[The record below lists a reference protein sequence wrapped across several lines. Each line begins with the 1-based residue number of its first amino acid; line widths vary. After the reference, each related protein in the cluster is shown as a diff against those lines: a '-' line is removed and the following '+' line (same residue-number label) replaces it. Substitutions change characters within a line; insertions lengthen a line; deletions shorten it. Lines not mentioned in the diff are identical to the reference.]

1 MEDSSRTAL
10 PSAGIFPSRGL
21 QSDPQAQTLPGETQE
36 VGPGKLNSVSSPG
49 ATLQESG
56 AQAMDTERQAQ
67 KSPAMSGAGVT
78 RPAVPSAP
86 AAGPA
91 GIRERI
97 VDTAYDLFAR
107 RGVRDVG
114 INELISRSGVA
125 KATFYRHFASK
136 DQVVLAFLEQR
147 DRVWTVNAIVGEARK
162 RADTPEEQLLAIFD
176 VFSDWFQRTDFEACS
191 FINVL
196 LEMGSSHPLGRAS
209 IDYLAKIRGHVQQ
222 LAEEAGLQRTEDFS
236 RSWHILMKG
245 SIISAAEGDTAAAM
259 RARQL
264 AGWLIEHHRG

>member
-1 MEDSSRTAL
+1 MEDSSRSASS
-10 PSAGIFPSRGL
+10 SAGIFPSGGL
-21 QSDPQAQTLPGETQE
+21 QSSPQTEALPG
-36 VGPGKLNSVSSPG
+36 GPRYVQPGGVSHKSGGAAPDATPNELPG
-49 ATLQESG
+49 AESL
-56 AQAMDTERQAQ
+56 
-67 KSPAMSGAGVT
+67 AG
-78 RPAVPSAP
+78 PEPIAG
-86 AAGPA
+86 AAGAA

-97 VDTAYDLFAR
+97 VNAAYDLFAR

-147 DRVWTVNAIVGEARK
+147 DRVWTVNAIVGEARR

-176 VFSDWFQRTDFEACS
+176 VFADWFRRTDFEACS

-209 IDYLAKIRGHVQQ
+209 IDYLAKIRGHVKQ
-222 LAEEAGLQRTEDFS
+222 LADEAGLERTEDFS

-245 SIISAAEGDTAAAM
+245 SIISAAEGDVEAAR

-264 AGWLIEHHRG
+264 AGWLIEHHRA

>member
-1 MEDSSRTAL
+1 MEDTSRTAL

-21 QSDPQAQTLPGETQE
+21 QSDPQAQNLPGETQGVRPSE
-36 VGPGKLNSVSSPG
+36 LSPVPIPGVS
-49 ATLQESG
+49 LQDSG
-56 AQAMDTERQAQ
+56 AEIMDTERQPQQLA
-67 KSPAMSGAGVT
+67 
-78 RPAVPSAP
+78 AVPSS
-86 AAGPA
+86 AAASPA

-114 INELISRSGVA
+114 INEIISRSGVA

-209 IDYLAKIRGHVQQ
+209 IDYLAKIRGHVRQ
-222 LAEEAGLQRTEDFS
+222 LAEEAGLQRAEDFS

-245 SIISAAEGDTAAAM
+245 SIISAAEGDTEAAM

-264 AGWLIEHHRG
+264 AGWLIEHHRA

>member
-1 MEDSSRTAL
+1 MEDTSRTAL

-21 QSDPQAQTLPGETQE
+21 QSDPQAQNLPGEARE
-36 VGPGKLNSVSSPG
+36 VRPSELTPVSSTG
-49 ATLQESG
+49 TTATATS
-56 AQAMDTERQAQ
+56 
-67 KSPAMSGAGVT
+67 
-78 RPAVPSAP
+78 
-86 AAGPA
+86 PA

-97 VDTAYDLFAR
+97 IDTAYDLFAH

-114 INELISRSGVA
+114 INEIISRSGVA

-147 DRVWTVNAIVGEARK
+147 DRVWTVNAIVGEAR
-162 RADTPEEQLLAIFD
+162 RRGNTPEEQLLAIFD

-209 IDYLAKIRGHVQQ
+209 IDYLAKIRGHVRQ
-222 LAEEAGLQRTEDFS
+222 LADEAGLQRTEDFS

-245 SIISAAEGDTAAAM
+245 SIISAAEGDTAAAQ

-264 AGWLIEHHRG
+264 AGWLIEHHRA

>member
-1 MEDSSRTAL
+1 MEDSSRSASS
-10 PSAGIFPSRGL
+10 SAGIFPSGGL
-21 QSDPQAQTLPGETQE
+21 QSSPQTEALPG
-36 VGPGKLNSVSSPG
+36 GPRYVQP
-49 ATLQESG
+49 
-56 AQAMDTERQAQ
+56 
-67 KSPAMSGAGVT
+67 AGVT
-78 RPAVPSAP
+78 HKSDAKAP
-86 AAGPA
+86 DATPNELPGAEARVGAESMMGAEPVAGGAGAA

-97 VDTAYDLFAR
+97 VNAAYDLFAR

-114 INELISRSGVA
+114 INELISCSGVA

-147 DRVWTVNAIVGEARK
+147 DRVWTVNAIVGEARR

-176 VFSDWFQRTDFEACS
+176 VFADWFRRTDFEACS

-196 LEMGSSHPLGRAS
+196 LEMGSAHPLGRAS
-209 IDYLAKIRGHVQQ
+209 IDYLAKIRGHVKQ
-222 LAEEAGLQRTEDFS
+222 LADEAGLERTEDFS

-245 SIISAAEGDTAAAM
+245 SIISAAEGDVEAAR

-264 AGWLIEHHRG
+264 AGWLIEHHRA